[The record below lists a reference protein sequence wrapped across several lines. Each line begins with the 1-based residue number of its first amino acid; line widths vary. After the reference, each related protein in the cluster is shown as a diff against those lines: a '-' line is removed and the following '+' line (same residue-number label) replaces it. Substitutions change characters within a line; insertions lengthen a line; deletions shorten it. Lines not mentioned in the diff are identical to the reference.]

1 MHIVV
6 SVLVNVA
13 HFVRS
18 RWCLLN
24 FVCSKNKQHPTAHCG
39 GVKEERS
46 DAQTQLLPLTSPC
59 YSSGERTASVFLQAS
74 KTEEFVLSLYQRGHT
89 APTSVAARAK
99 Q

>member
-6 SVLVNVA
+6 SVLVSVA

-46 DAQTQLLPLTSPC
+46 DA
-59 YSSGERTASVFLQAS
+59 
-74 KTEEFVLSLYQRGHT
+74 
-89 APTSVAARAK
+89 
-99 Q
+99 